1 MDNQL
6 LQNLKSS
13 IEKSDQ
19 IAIAVGQNP
28 SVDQMAGA
36 LSIYLTLQNAGKK
49 VTIVS
54 ASEPIVEI
62 SNLVGIDRVKT
73 TYSSDTGDLVVSFP
87 YNEGEIEKVSYTMDD
102 NFLNIVVKAGENGLT
117 FNEADV
123 KYTRGATAPGML
135 FVIGTESMSDLN
147 SIFSAELLEGVT
159 TVNIDN
165 HAENQGFGDIVL
177 VSPRFSSLSEQVAD
191 LLLTLGYEMD
201 VDISQNLMSGIIQA
215 TNNFQNP
222 NTTYLAFE
230 IAAILMKKGAVR
242 QISPKPSQDRG
253 QFQSNRP
260 QVNQPRPQQQNQPR
274 GGNQP
279 AGNRNPQPQGQPRQ
293 SNNQSSGARPQAQMN
308 QPRPQSQSV
317 QQPVTEQVQ
326 AQPQVVADEPMFEE
340 AQHIEVKPQEQSQ
353 KPPADWLTPKVY
365 KGSTDI

>member
-6 LQNLKSS
+6 LQNLKTS

-19 IAIAVGQNP
+19 IAIAVGANP
-28 SVDQMAGA
+28 TLDQMAGA

-49 VTIVS
+49 VAIVS

-73 TYSSDTGDLVVSFP
+73 TYSSDSGDLVVSFP

-102 NFLNIVVKAGENGLT
+102 NFLNIVVKAGENGLN

-123 KYTRGATAPGML
+123 RYTRGATAPSML
-135 FVIGTESMSDLN
+135 FVIGTPSMSDLD
-147 SIFSAELLEGVT
+147 SIFTPELLEGVT

-165 HAENQGFGDIVL
+165 HADNQGFGDIVL

-201 VDISQNLMSGIIQA
+201 VDASQNLMSGIIQA

-230 IAAILMKKGAVR
+230 IAAILMKRGAVR
-242 QISPKPSQDRG
+242 QVRSAQNQDRV
-253 QFQSNRP
+253 QLQSPRP
-260 QVNQPRPQQQNQPR
+260 QVNQPRPQQQNQNR
-274 GGNQP
+274 GGNQSRQSQGGQQNQP
-279 AGNRNPQPQGQPRQ
+279 RGGGNQQGGNRPQV
-293 SNNQSSGARPQAQMN
+293 N
-308 QPRPQSQSV
+308 QPRPQQ
-317 QQPVTEQVQ
+317 Q
-326 AQPQVVADEPMFEE
+326 AQPVQNPVAQPSEPEAPVMRDEPMFEE
-340 AQHIEVKPQEQSQ
+340 STHEARPQEQSQ

-365 KGSTDI
+365 KGSSEI

>member
-36 LSIYLTLQNAGKK
+36 LSVYLTLQTAGKK
-49 VTIVS
+49 VAIVS

-123 KYTRGATAPGML
+123 RYTRGATAPNIL
-135 FVIGTESMSDLN
+135 FVIGTQSMNDLN
-147 SIFSAELLEGVT
+147 SIFSAELLDGVT

-165 HAENQGFGDIVL
+165 HADNQGFGDIVL

-191 LLLTLGYEMD
+191 LLLTLGYEFD
-201 VDISQNLMSGIIQA
+201 VDVAQNLMSGITQA

-242 QISPKPSQDRG
+242 QASNRLSQDRE
-253 QFQSNRP
+253 QMSSNRP
-260 QVNQPRPQQQNQPR
+260 
-274 GGNQP
+274 
-279 AGNRNPQPQGQPRQ
+279 
-293 SNNQSSGARPQAQMN
+293 QMN
-308 QPRPQSQSV
+308 QPRPQSQQNRGN
-317 QQPVTEQVQ
+317 QQNQPRQGGQQNQSRGGNQQNASRPQMNQPRPQSQPQQMQQSPSQQ
-326 AQPQVVADEPMFEE
+326 AQPESQVMRDEPMFEE
-340 AQHIEVKPQEQSQ
+340 STHEAKPQEQTQ

-365 KGSTDI
+365 KGSSEI

>member
-19 IAIAVGQNP
+19 IAVAVGQNP
-28 SVDQMAGA
+28 SLDQMAAA
-36 LSIYLTLQNAGKK
+36 LSLYLTLQNVGKK
-49 VTIVS
+49 VSIVS

-73 TYSSDTGDLVVSFP
+73 AYSSDSGDLVVSFP

-123 KYTRGATAPGML
+123 RYTRGATAPNML
-135 FVIGTESMSDLN
+135 FVIGTPSMSIFD

-165 HAENQGFGDIVL
+165 SADNQGFGDIVL

-191 LLLTLGYEMD
+191 LLLTLGYDMD
-201 VDISQNLMSGIIQA
+201 VDIAQNLMSGIIQA
-215 TNNFQNP
+215 TKNFQNP

-242 QISPKPSQDRG
+242 QSQERPSENRSQFNQPRPQANQSRPQQQNQPGRQPNQQNQSRG
-253 QFQSNRP
+253 NQPRPQQTGNRP
-260 QVNQPRPQQQNQPR
+260 QANQPRPQQQNQPVE
-274 GGNQP
+274 Q
-279 AGNRNPQPQGQPRQ
+279 PQPVIEQPM
-293 SNNQSSGARPQAQMN
+293 PE
-308 QPRPQSQSV
+308 
-317 QQPVTEQVQ
+317 PVMT
-326 AQPQVVADEPMFEE
+326 P
-340 AQHIEVKPQEQSQ
+340 EVKPQEQPQ

-365 KGSTDI
+365 KGSTDL

>member
-6 LQNLKSS
+6 LQNLKNA

-19 IAIAVGQNP
+19 IAVAVGQNP

-36 LSIYLTLQNAGKK
+36 LSVYLTLQNAGKQ
-49 VTIVS
+49 VSVVS
-54 ASEPIVEI
+54 ASEPLVEI

-73 TYSSDTGDLVVSFP
+73 TYSSDSGDLVVSFP

-117 FNEADV
+117 FNESDV
-123 KYTRGATAPGML
+123 RYTRGATAPSML
-135 FVIGTESMSDLN
+135 FVIGTPSMSELDRV
-147 SIFSAELLEGVT
+147 FSPQLLDGVT

-165 HAENQGFGDIVL
+165 HAENQGYGDIVL

-191 LLLTLGYEMD
+191 LLLTLGYEFD
-201 VDISQNLMSGIIQA
+201 VDVAQNLMSGIIQA
-215 TNNFQNP
+215 TNNFQNA

-242 QISPKPSQDRG
+242 SAGRPVSEQRG
-253 QFQSNRP
+253 QQFQGNRP
-260 QVNQPRPQQQNQPR
+260 QMNQPRPQQQQNRGGNQQNQPRQGGQQNQPR
-274 GGNQP
+274 GNQQG
-279 AGNRNPQPQGQPRQ
+279 GNRP
-293 SNNQSSGARPQAQMN
+293 QMN
-308 QPRPQSQSV
+308 QPRPQ
-317 QQPVTEQVQ
+317 QQPQQSQTS
-326 AQPQVVADEPMFEE
+326 QPVPQQEMPRMQNEPTFEE
-340 AQHIEVKPQEQSQ
+340 STHEAKPQEQPQ

-365 KGSTDI
+365 KGSSEI